1 MKPFTRNVFKND
13 EKVKNLKN
21 IFQKIKKPRNKKIK
35 GGSVV
40 LEGSNYIKKGEVE
53 NRKT

>member
-1 MKPFTRNVFKND
+1 MKSRKF
-13 EKVKNLKN
+13 EKH
-21 IFQKIKKPRNKKIK
+21 FSKIEKPRNKKIK

-53 NRKT
+53 N